1 MTITDGR
8 ITAGGLEFGYRAAGE
23 EGPLALCA
31 HGFPDSAR
39 SWDLLLPELAAAGFR
54 AVAPWL
60 RGYAPTAVP
69 ADGLYQPGAIASDL
83 NALHEALGGDDR
95 AVLIGH
101 DWGAIAS
108 YLAVA
113 DAPERWR
120 RLVTAAVPPAGAV
133 GRGFFSYDQLQRSW
147 YIWLFQTPLAEMAV
161 AVDDLAFIDRLW
173 DDWSPGFDAATW
185 AGYCKD
191 SLRDPANLA
200 AAIGFYRATLGTG
213 ARSPELD
220 AVEAAGGAPM
230 PVPTLY
236 LHGVDD
242 GCMGSELI
250 TDEILA
256 ELPVE
261 GSRIER
267 VPDSGHFLHLER
279 PDVVNRLIVDF
290 VTQGG

>member
-1 MTITDGR
+1 MGAPDGPHVR
-8 ITAGGLEFGYRAAGE
+8 
-23 EGPLALCA
+23 
-31 HGFPDSAR
+31 H
-39 SWDLLLPELAAAGFR
+39 
-54 AVAPWL
+54 
-60 RGYAPTAVP
+60 RGA
-69 ADGLYQPGAIASDL
+69 
-83 NALHEALGGDDR
+83 
-95 AVLIGH
+95 
-101 DWGAIAS
+101 
-108 YLAVA
+108 
-113 DAPERWR
+113 
-120 RLVTAAVPPAGAV
+120 AGAV

>member
-1 MTITDGR
+1 MTITEGR

-185 AGYCKD
+185 AGFCKD

-200 AAIGFYRATLGTG
+200 AAIGYYRATLGNG